1 MNLGIIGIALLATIG
16 LAQSQN
22 GASAS
27 PSEFEVASIKL
38 VNHPVPLHAVSLN
51 INHGTLTMDA
61 AALRQMIG
69 LAYGIQRVRVLG
81 GPNWL
86 DSDLYDLVA
95 KAEKSDA
102 SPDEIRSMFQTL
114 LADRFQLKIH
124 RETKVL
130 TVYSLEVG
138 RNGSKLIEAK
148 VGEAAAVIGNAPT
161 GGLTVQKGSVRLLV
175 NTLANILGSPVVDK
189 TGLTGTYDFTLKWTD
204 PSALNGPDSEFP
216 SLVTA
221 VQEQLGL
228 RLESQK
234 SPGEVLVVDHA
245 EKASAN

>member
-1 MNLGIIGIALLATIG
+1 MNLWLTGVVLATIG
-16 LAQSQN
+16 VAHSQN
-22 GASAS
+22 AASAS

-38 VNHPVPLHAVSLN
+38 VEHPVPLHAVSLN

-81 GPNWL
+81 GPSWL
-86 DSDLYDLVA
+86 DSDLYDVVA
-95 KAEKSDA
+95 KGEKSDA
-102 SPDEIRSMFQTL
+102 SPDEIRAMLQTL

-138 RNGSKLIEAK
+138 RNGSKLNEAK
-148 VGEAAAVIGNAPT
+148 VGEVAGVGPISPAS
-161 GGLTVQKGSVRLLV
+161 GLTVRKGSIRLLV

-189 TGLTGTYDFTLKWTD
+189 TGLAGTYDFTLQWAN
-204 PSALNGPDSEFP
+204 PNALNGPDSAFP

-234 SPGEVLVVDHA
+234 GPGEVLVVDHA

>member
-1 MNLGIIGIALLATIG
+1 MNLRMIGIALLATIG
-16 LAQSQN
+16 LAHSQN

-51 INHGTLTMDA
+51 ISHGTLTMDA

-102 SPDEIRSMFQTL
+102 SPDDIRAMFQTL

-148 VGEAAAVIGNAPT
+148 VGEAAVIGNAPT

-175 NTLANILGSPVVDK
+175 NTLANILGAPVVDK
-189 TGLTGTYDFTLKWTD
+189 TGLTGTYDFTLQWTN

-234 SPGEVLVVDHA
+234 GPGEILVVDHA